1 MKNLSI
7 KVRLSI
13 WYAAAMLIL
22 GIIITILM
30 IVSSKTL
37 IEGDTRRMLASHV
50 SDNSAR
56 IDVNHGDL
64 YFRPSFRYFDEGV
77 HISVYTEDGKL
88 LYGELPP
95 DFDASAEQVFHN
107 NVISEVSRAGQNY
120 YVYDRLIWVGNTY
133 RVWVRGIIS
142 KSNASM
148 IAGSSLLANVL
159 MISLLIIFASCG
171 GYFISKRLLS
181 PVEKITETARKICDS
196 NDLSER
202 IGLERGDDEIH
213 RLASTFDD
221 MLEKLQ
227 KNFEAEKQFT
237 SDASH
242 ELRTPVA
249 VIISECEYM
258 LNCPCSEHEY
268 KEAAGDIK
276 EQAERM
282 SKLISELL
290 AMSRMDRGVFR
301 LSSEETDVSEL
312 LSFICDDQS
321 EVSKRGIRL
330 EKNIEP
336 EIIIFTDRVML
347 TRVFANLIGNAF
359 KYGRDNGSV
368 SVSLEKKD
376 GNIVFSVTDD
386 GEGIA
391 PEHIDRIWDRFY
403 QIDTARQRDES
414 GSTGLGLSMVKE
426 IAKLFNAGLN
436 VVSSPGCGSTFT
448 FTMPIDTIPDESP

>member
-7 KVRLSI
+7 KIRLSI

-22 GIIITILM
+22 GVIITILM
-30 IVSSKTL
+30 IASSRTL
-37 IEGDTRRMLASHV
+37 IESDTRRMLAKHV
-50 SDNSAR
+50 SDNSSR
-56 IDVNHGDL
+56 IEINHGDI
-64 YFRPSFRYFDEGV
+64 YFRPTFRFFDEGV
-77 HISVYTEDGKL
+77 HISVYTEDGNL

-95 DFDASAEQVFHN
+95 DFDTSTEQEFQN

-120 YVYDRLIWVGNTY
+120 YVYDRLIWVGNAY
-133 RVWVRGIIS
+133 KVWIRGIIS
-142 KSNASM
+142 KSNAAV

-171 GYFISKRLLS
+171 GYIISKRLLS
-181 PVEKITETARKICDS
+181 PVEKITDTARKICES
-196 NDLSER
+196 TDLSER
-202 IGLERGDDEIH
+202 IGLESGDDEIH
-213 RLASTFDD
+213 RLAATFDD
-221 MLEKLQ
+221 MLDKLQ
-227 KNFEAEKQFT
+227 KSFEAEKQFT

-258 LNCPCSEHEY
+258 LNCPCNEQEY

-290 AMSRMDRGVFR
+290 AMSRMDRGMFR

-312 LSFICDDQS
+312 LHFICDDLS
-321 EVSKRGIRL
+321 DVSKRGITL

-336 EIIIFTDRVML
+336 DIIIFTDRVML

-359 KYGRDNGSV
+359 KYGRENGTISV
-368 SVSLEKKD
+368 LLKKD
-376 GNIVFSVTDD
+376 GNNIVFSVTDD

-403 QIDTARQRDES
+403 QIDTARQRNET
-414 GSTGLGLSMVKE
+414 GSMGLGLSMVKE

-436 VVSSPGCGSTFT
+436 VRSSPGCGSTFT
-448 FTMPIDTIPDESP
+448 FTMPFETTPGGTP